1 MDPVNIDSF
10 ALCLNPS
17 CRLKPKFFNDIKTT
31 ILHARCPA
39 TMLVDLQAE
48 LKNQE
53 MIKLFSVDHE

>member
-10 ALCLNPS
+10 AICLKPS
-17 CRLKPKFFNDIKTT
+17 CPLEPKFFNDVKTT

-48 LKNQE
+48 L
-53 MIKLFSVDHE
+53 